1 MSKFKKKKTEQENL
15 AVFAHSVKK
24 NGKWRGETTEEYKK
38 KYSTIGFKSGTK
50 RKERALA
57 DSTKYI
63 HL

>member
-15 AVFAHSVKK
+15 AVFAHSVEK

-50 RKERALA
+50 RKREL
-57 DSTKYI
+57 
-63 HL
+63 